1 MKLKTPILLSI
12 LLILSISACS
22 PDQQN
27 NPVEPGE
34 SADPT
39 WQFQQ
44 QLRAAGKVILSN
56 PAELSFS
63 ISGHVEELNVEQ
75 GDQVSEGD
83 MLTKLDTSSLEQ
95 EVALRESDLAVA
107 KANLAR
113 VMVGPSQ
120 GDFIQAE
127 NDLIAAESTRPLSV
141 AQSTMQVAD
150 IASAQAYLEYLNT
163 LPLPEDVN
171 LAQAGVDRAE
181 RDVEAALARMER
193 ATLKSPISGD
203 IIEILVNTFEYAG
216 AGQTIIR
223 LSDVNDL
230 SVELEMDEIDVA
242 TINIGD
248 NAKVTF
254 EALPGGLVIGVVT
267 RITPNTNNDDAK
279 DFIVELKLLEI
290 PIGLR
295 WGMSAEATFD

>member
-12 LLILSISACS
+12 VLILSISACS

-223 LSDVNDL
+223 VSDVNDL

-267 RITPNTNNDDAK
+267 RITPNTNNDDSK